1 MQKLINFRCITCRS
15 VPAETMERFFK
26 TLEDRCRVPGIMGRG
41 ALKVRLDVVVPI
53 IIIPVCLGMATWG
66 PVMTI
71 LMLTL
76 MPIFLL
82 WFYRLWKRNTKKD
95 KTLFFYSWGLMSV
108 VVIFV
113 VFESCVVGFREIL
126 LWEHLLLLTAMFFML
141 YNFVITKLNTPYL
154 KSIKRQRNFEKIN
167 QSDRRVIYADDSV
180 KVPLSLEEMTADELP
195 ESDVKWLD
203 SRPITSM

>member
-1 MQKLINFRCITCRS
+1 
-15 VPAETMERFFK
+15 MERFFK
-26 TLEDRCRVPGIMGRG
+26 TLEDRCRIPGIMGGG
-41 ALKVRLDVVVPI
+41 AWKVRLDVVVPI
-53 IIIPVCLGMATWG
+53 ITIPVCLGLAMWG
-66 PVMTI
+66 PMMTV

-108 VVIFV
+108 VTIFV

-154 KSIKRQRNFEKIN
+154 KSLKRQRNYEKGT
-167 QSDRRVIYADDSV
+167 QSDRRVVYADDGV
-180 KVPLSLEEMTADELP
+180 KVPMSLEEMCADELP
-195 ESDVKWLD
+195 ECDVKWLD
-203 SRPITSM
+203 SRPISSMSFHSVQHFVYRYFDI